1 MSEADLGARIDT
13 MVAVIPFV
21 FPVSVLFLLL
31 INFTVAERFARKR
44 GWILRP
50 REDYAL
56 TIGLPLVAIGVFA
69 AAIVLSFL
77 GSAAGLAAQAVAGAM
92 GGAFGVVGL
101 ATVHVITR
109 TLPRVARTPSLIV
122 TYFALVVSRFFA
134 VALALLGLLDTLLG
148 LRARFLNSSNNQT
161 PKD

>member
-1 MSEADLGARIDT
+1 M
-13 MVAVIPFV
+13 
-21 FPVSVLFLLL
+21 LFLLL

-50 REDYAL
+50 KEDYAL
-56 TIGLPLVAIGVFA
+56 TVGLPLVAIGVFA
-69 AAIVLSFL
+69 GAVAF
-77 GSAAGLAAQAVAGAM
+77 SAFFSSSAGLAAQAVAGAM

-101 ATVHVITR
+101 ATVHIITR
-109 TLPRVARTPSLIV
+109 TLPRMARTPSLIV

-148 LRARFLNSSNNQT
+148 LRARFLNSLNNQT